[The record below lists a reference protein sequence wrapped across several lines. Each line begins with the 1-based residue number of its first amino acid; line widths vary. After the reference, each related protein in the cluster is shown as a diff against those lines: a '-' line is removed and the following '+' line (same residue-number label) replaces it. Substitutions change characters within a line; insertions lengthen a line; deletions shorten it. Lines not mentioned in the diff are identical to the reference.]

1 MDEAFRKLLAEDTRY
16 PREAYLFVFEA
27 LRFAQA
33 RFGSSETSSKEDGV
47 DDKNDSSPKMSRK
60 EILSKDNSSSA
71 DDSSTERSSHHV
83 TGQQLCESVRRFAL
97 EEYGLLARRVLDGWG
112 IRSTHDLGEIVY
124 HLIQIGW
131 MSKTSSDRLEDFDNV
146 FDFDTEFLTFF
157 RF

>member
-1 MDEAFRKLLAEDTRY
+1 MDEAFRKLLAEDPRY
-16 PREAYLFVFEA
+16 PREAYLFVIEA
-27 LRFAQA
+27 LRFAQT
-33 RFGSSETSSKEDGV
+33 RFGSSEASSKENGA
-47 DDKNDSSPKMSRK
+47 DDTTKMSRQ
-60 EILSKDNSSSA
+60 ETSSM
-71 DDSSTERSSHHV
+71 ERSSHHV

-97 EEYGLLARRVLDGWG
+97 EEYGLLARRVLDRWG

-124 HLIQIGW
+124 RLIQLGW